1 MPRAMAIIGRR
12 VAPFLSSTVKT
23 AVSYTHLSLGS
34 VRFNTDNSLIQ
45 RKPVE
50 LPQEVMVLQT
60 KAPSIYTSTPI
71 QNKPVELSQEVMVL
85 QTNAPS
91 IYTSTPLD
99 PVVHCD
105 KWIGEARKMFG
116 HPTKYCT
123 PCDFNYKYP
132 DSHVPEFAFVGR
144 SNVGK
149 SSLVGAL
156 LGNEKLVRTSKMP
169 GCTRSV
175 NYFAFFKG
183 KNSHLTYM
191 VDLPGYGFAK
201 AAKADKMKW
210 QSFVEGYLRERQ
222 QTVLR

>member
-1 MPRAMAIIGRR
+1 MSTLGRR
-12 VAPFLSSTVKT
+12 VAPFISSKIKSCPV
-23 AVSYTHLSLGS
+23 LCPRLGS
-34 VRFNTDNSLIQ
+34 ARFTADSSLMQHRPNPSADEIVRQQQEGPID
-45 RKPVE
+45 
-50 LPQEVMVLQT
+50 LPQD
-60 KAPSIYTSTPI
+60 
-71 QNKPVELSQEVMVL
+71 VMVL
-85 QTNAPS
+85 QTNASS

-99 PVVHCD
+99 PIVDCD
-105 KWIGEARKMFG
+105 KWVGEARKMFG
-116 HPTKYCT
+116 YPTKYCT
-123 PCDFNYKYP
+123 PSDFNYKYP
-132 DSHVPEFAFVGR
+132 DNHVPEFAFVGR

-156 LGNEKLVRTSKMP
+156 LGNDKLVRTSKMP

-201 AAKADKMKW
+201 AAKADKLKW
-210 QSFVEGYLRERQ
+210 QAFVEGYLRERQ